1 MGNSMKHPSNIDQ
14 RHPNHFRTKFPFFF
28 VILFNLLS
36 NFETIFY
43 LCCVLFSLVCTTNI
57 PFPSKRK
64 SINHPSFSTFS
75 MYSTVPRDSS
85 NSSQDLILDEECVN
99 DYPQDQS
106 NDHRNEK
113 DGLEKMPRAFHPW
126 FCSTCPTLASTVF
139 ARNASWLHRRR
150 SRHVAR

>member
-14 RHPNHFRTKFPFFF
+14 RRSKSFSDKISIFLCNSFQSSLKFR
-28 VILFNLLS
+28 
-36 NFETIFY
+36 TIFY